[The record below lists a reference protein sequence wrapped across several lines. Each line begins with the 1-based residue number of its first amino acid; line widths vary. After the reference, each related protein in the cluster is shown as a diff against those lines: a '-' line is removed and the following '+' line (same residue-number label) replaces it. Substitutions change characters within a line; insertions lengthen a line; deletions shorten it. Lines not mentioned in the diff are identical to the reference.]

1 MIGLFCRDNPDT
13 DAEAQWYEF
22 VARNGYAAI
31 RLADQEGNITPLA
44 EDRTI
49 VLPPNQPAGL
59 DVVCAD
65 QSSGGVRL
73 SMSVND
79 KQILETT
86 VTDHPLK
93 EGLAGLQAWTHP
105 AHDEMDILWH
115 NFTISSVS

>member
-1 MIGLFCRDNPDT
+1 MSRT
-13 DAEAQWYEF
+13 RAES
-22 VARNGYAAI
+22 G
-31 RLADQEGNITPLA
+31 G
-44 EDRTI
+44 
-49 VLPPNQPAGL
+49 QPANPPVCSWVACGCRPEPRGGPHDRAANQAAGI

-65 QSSGGVRL
+65 ESSGGVRL

-115 NFTISSVS
+115 NFTISPVS